1 MLTSIILVTY
11 NKLDYTKQCIDSIRQ
26 RTDEGRYELI
36 VVDNGSMDGTQEWLA
51 AQPDIRLIANSDNA
65 GFPRA
70 CNQGLA
76 AAAGDLL
83 MLLNNDTVVTPSW
96 LEGLTTALLSA
107 TDIGAVGPV
116 TNAAS
121 YLTSIPVPYATMDE
135 MEAFAEAHNRPDPA
149 KWEERVKLIGY
160 CLLMK
165 REAYEQ
171 VGELDEQFGIG
182 NFEDDDFCLRMRL
195 AGYKLLLCRDTFIHH
210 YGSVSFSADRTLF
223 QQVLSENTELF
234 KRKWGFDP
242 AIATTIRVDL
252 LDVVKDQTAD
262 GERLRVLEVGC
273 GCGGTLLALK
283 YRCPSAV
290 LFGAERNEQA
300 RGIAEAVG
308 VTMFSSGRPDD
319 WQLIEDGTLDV
330 ILIGEAHAYTAVPTQ
345 LTRMIRKLRPGGW
358 LVAGFMN
365 AKFYRYANRLADGE
379 TLDDKPWLTSEK
391 AGAMLAAAGVSELRI
406 THAVEPEHD
415 RDDAGL
421 ERAVERAGAGA
432 DQLVLKAAYFLLH
445 GHRMA
450 APALTAKPSVGR
462 GGSGS
467 RSRGDR
473 VASNRQ
479 PEQKQE
485 QEPEV
490 REQLPAALAGE
501 AADDRAQPAVLKE
514 QNDVAFTGE
523 RLVVNSDVKSQFRD
537 VYDEHMVRYEAAAE
551 YVHGLHVLDAA
562 CGAGYGTRMLHDAGA
577 ASVTGVDI
585 DPESVELAQR
595 DYGHPGMLFMQGD
608 VLCLPFAS
616 ETFDAVVS
624 FETIEHVASGAAWI
638 REAARVL
645 KPGGLFIVST
655 PNRAVTNAS
664 NYFEEQPFNPHHR
677 FEYRTSELIGDLLPM
692 FTLEEL
698 YGQNWIDD
706 SQFAA
711 MRWLR
716 QTNGM
721 ALEREERLRIE
732 QTGSELLP
740 FHAFRSGE
748 PMYVVAV
755 CRKRIGG
762 VDG

>member
-11 NKLDYTKQCIDSIRQ
+11 NKLDYTKQCIESIRQ
-26 RTDEGRYELI
+26 RTDSDRYELI
-36 VVDNGSMDGTQEWLA
+36 AVDNGSTDGTPEWLA
-51 AQPDIRLIANSDNA
+51 EQRDVRLIANAGNA

-83 MLLNNDTVVTPSW
+83 MLLNNDTVVTVSW

-107 TDIGAVGPV
+107 PNVGAVGPV

-121 YLTSIPVPYATMDE
+121 YVTSIPVPYATMDE
-135 MEAFAEAHNRPDPA
+135 MEEFAEAHNHTDPA
-149 KWEERVKLIGY
+149 KWEERLKLIGF

-171 VGELDEQFGIG
+171 VGGLDEQFGIG
-182 NFEDDDFCLRMRL
+182 NFEDDDICLRMRL
-195 AGYKLLLCRDTFIHH
+195 AGYKLLLCKDTFIHH
-210 YGSVSFSADRTLF
+210 YGSVSFGEDRTLF
-223 QQVLSENTELF
+223 QEVLTENTELF
-234 KRKWGFDP
+234 KQKWSFDP
-242 AIATTIRVDL
+242 AIATTIRLDL
-252 LDVVKDQTAD
+252 LDVVRGQTAS
-262 GERLRVLEVGC
+262 GEALRILEVGC

-283 YRCPSAV
+283 HRCPEAE

-300 RGIAEAVG
+300 RAVAEATGFKVY
-308 VTMFSSGRPDD
+308 SSGRPDD
-319 WQLIEDGTLDV
+319 WEAIGDGTLDG
-330 ILIGEAHAYTAVPTQ
+330 ILIGEAHAYTTVPAQ

-358 LVAGFMN
+358 IVSGFMN

-379 TLDDKPWLTSEK
+379 SLNDKPWLTSEK
-391 AGAMLAAAGVSELRI
+391 AGAMLAAAGVTELRI
-406 THAVEPEHD
+406 THAVEPDAD
-415 RDDAGL
+415 RDEAGL
-421 ERAVERAGAGA
+421 ERAVARIGPGA
-432 DQLVLKAAYFLLH
+432 DRLVLKAAYFLLH

-450 APALTAKPSVGR
+450 APAMARERSEGAGVPERAL
-462 GGSGS
+462 SGEHAQAMPA
-467 RSRGDR
+467 GAGH
-473 VASNRQ
+473 ASEGPPQ
-479 PEQKQE
+479 
-485 QEPEV
+485 
-490 REQLPAALAGE
+490 LAG
-501 AADDRAQPAVLKE
+501 LKE
-514 QNDVAFTGE
+514 QNDVSFTGE

-537 VYDEHMVRYEAAAE
+537 VYDEHMVRYEAAAA
-551 YVHGLHVLDAA
+551 YVPGLHVLDAA
-562 CGAGYGTRMLHDAGA
+562 CGAGYGSRMLHDAGA

-585 DPESVELAQR
+585 DHDAVELAQR
-595 DYGHPGMLFMQGD
+595 DYGKPGIMFLQGD
-608 VLCLPFAS
+608 VLRLPFAGN
-616 ETFDAVVS
+616 TFDAVVS
-624 FETIEHVASGAAWI
+624 FETIEHVESGAAWI

-645 KPGGLFIVST
+645 RPGGLFIVST

-677 FEYRTSELIGDLLPM
+677 FEYKASELIGDLLPS
-692 FTLEEL
+692 FTLEAL

-721 ALEREERLRIE
+721 APDREERLRIG

-748 PMYVVAV
+748 PMYIVAV

-762 VDG
+762 VGG